1 MLAKS
6 TQENKSIYYERAVP
20 FEDLPK
26 PDPQN
31 FATMTDMSAELN
43 QTPELDEKLRHIVP
57 PAVRVLQDEL
67 KVIL

>member
-1 MLAKS
+1 
-6 TQENKSIYYERAVP
+6 
-20 FEDLPK
+20 
-26 PDPQN
+26 
-31 FATMTDMSAELN
+31 MTDMSAELN